1 MRKRRRSDAFSMLL
15 FALFSLAFH
24 KVQYSFLTLGD
35 FEWRIQALPYASI
48 FSFGTAA
55 YLDST
60 SIRARR
66 ISATVFS
73 LSYRFFDIIYRLI
86 YFMRTSCIT
95 NRNFYG
101 KKLQ

>member
-1 MRKRRRSDAFSMLL
+1 MLL

-24 KVQYSFLTLGD
+24 KAQYSFLILGD

-55 YLDST
+55 YLDLT

-73 LSYRFFDIIYRLI
+73 LSYRFFEYHLPFDLFHADLLYYQSEFLWEKATIMLS
-86 YFMRTSCIT
+86 MP
-95 NRNFYG
+95 NRIR
-101 KKLQ
+101 